1 MTRLI
6 LITPEFGAQSCEL
19 PNGILRVG
27 RAPHNDIVLRDESV
41 SAEHCELLVQGV
53 EVIVRELG
61 SRNGTYVNDVRV
73 AAQSG
78 VTRGQTLRIGRV
90 EARLDHPEMTEDSST
105 DNTAVF
111 AYRKAVVTEESR
123 GAPPA
128 KLPVIFEPGLPSV
141 RGTGTMILPRP
152 VAAPEIPKAMVLSE
166 SPAHRATGRSAWVIP
181 LMLVAGGLVA
191 VLIVWFLR

>member
-19 PNGILRVG
+19 PDGTLRVG

-61 SRNGTYVNDVRV
+61 SRNGTYVNGLRV

-78 VTRGQTLRIGRV
+78 LSRGQTLRIGRV
-90 EARLDHPEMTEDSST
+90 EACLDHPEIQDESST

-111 AYRKAVVTEESR
+111 AYRRAVVAEENPDS
-123 GAPPA
+123 PPA
-128 KLPVIFEPGLPSV
+128 KLPVIFEPGLPPV
-141 RGTGTMILPRP
+141 RGTGTTTLPRP
-152 VAAPEIPKAMVLSE
+152 VVESEKAKLTAAPPD
-166 SPAHRATGRSAWVIP
+166 PAHRAVRGSAWTIP
-181 LMLVAGGLVA
+181 VMLVAGGLVVA
-191 VLIVWFLR
+191 LVLWLVR